1 MRWNG
6 LLSSIASEF
15 GTLNHSSRKPKTFL
29 RWRSNA
35 VQHGAVGRTIFAWL
49 VCMALLASL
58 AMATSRAVAQS
69 ASTRRS
75 VPQSSWDDSQS
86 PSSTPSRPKRSN
98 DANEPNQ
105 SADEPIAADLQAI
118 YDRSQKANS
127 VIEYNSVIEGCRNVM
142 GDSTRLL
149 SERAYAKQLLSWA
162 ANRRGELRSDMAGQM
177 VQSQQLDEA
186 EKLDRSAAEDFV
198 LAIQNDP
205 TRWRAHHN
213 LGIAKA
219 LIGDTDG
226 GIESFSTTIELN
238 PKFVDAYHN
247 RGELRGRQ
255 RQWPAAIDDFTKA
268 IKLAPKDP
276 GLHTARGNA
285 QLAIGEIE
293 AALADYQS
301 AMTLDPESSQ
311 SATLFA
317 DTCQSLGRWKEA
329 AEAYQKGMQIDPNNT
344 RCLQNAAWMMATC
357 PEEFYRDPAT
367 ALKTVEKAV
376 RTVQSSAGQNEP
388 GPHLLHVLAVT
399 QAANGDFAT
408 AVATLNE
415 AILSASEPML
425 RRELAEH
432 RALFQ
437 KKKPFIQTPAKDQP

>member
-6 LLSSIASEF
+6 LLSTIASEL
-15 GTLNHSSRKPKTFL
+15 GTQKRSLGKSRFL
-29 RWRSNA
+29 PRWRTNPIHTGTSGQTMA
-35 VQHGAVGRTIFAWL
+35 IL
-49 VCMALLASL
+49 LPCMALLASL
-58 AMATSRAVAQS
+58 AAITNAFAQS

-86 PSSTPSRPKRSN
+86 TSSSPNRPTLSRDTNP
-98 DANEPNQ
+98 
-105 SADEPIAADLQAI
+105 SADEPIAADLLAI

-127 VIEYNSVIEGCRNVM
+127 VIEYNSVIESCRNIM

-162 ANRRGELRSDMAGQM
+162 ANRRGELRSDMAGEM
-177 VQSQQLDEA
+177 VRSQQLDEA
-186 EKLDRSAAEDFV
+186 DKLDRSAVEDFV

-219 LIGDTDG
+219 LIGDTEG

-238 PKFVDAYHN
+238 PKFVDAYFN
-247 RGELRGRQ
+247 RGELRVRQ
-255 RQWPAAIDDFTKA
+255 RQWPAAIDDYTKA
-268 IKLAPKDP
+268 IKLSPKDS
-276 GLHTARGNA
+276 GLHAARGNA

-293 AALADYQS
+293 AALADYQA

-376 RTVQSSAGQNEP
+376 RIVQNSAGQNEP
-388 GPHLLHVLAVT
+388 GPHLLHVLGVT
-399 QAANGDFAT
+399 QAANGEFAE

-415 AILSASEPML
+415 AIQSTSDPTL

-437 KKKPFIQTPAKDQP
+437 KKKTFIQTPARDLP